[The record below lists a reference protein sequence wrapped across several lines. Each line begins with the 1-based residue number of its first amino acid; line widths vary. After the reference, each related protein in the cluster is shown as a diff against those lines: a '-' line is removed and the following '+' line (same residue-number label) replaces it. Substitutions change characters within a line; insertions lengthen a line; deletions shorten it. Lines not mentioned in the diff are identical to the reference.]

1 MRRAAGRLK
10 EWAARLRGTFGGG
23 RDDDDLAEEL
33 RAHMAFAAEDAR
45 RARGPD
51 AAPARAVP
59 TLGGVQAM
67 DRLRDQRE
75 IPWLA
80 DALADVRYALRS
92 LRKHPGFTLV
102 AIATL
107 ALGLGANTA
116 AFSVVHAVLLRPL
129 PYPDSASLVRVY
141 ETVPGAEI
149 GNGKGPSR
157 RYGAMDVADV
167 LAASGRAR
175 TLAFLATS
183 GLAMPKVTVDGA
195 ATRLEGFRVSVS
207 FLPMVGVQPLA
218 GRTFTPEEGTE
229 GREHVLVL
237 GYDAWRQFGGSPQI
251 LGSTVTL
258 TVDPGNPFDGSI
270 GVNVPYT
277 VVGVMPPGFRFPRDN
292 AQFWIPRV
300 LTPPAGGRPLRLE
313 AIARL
318 APGATVESAAAEL
331 ETLQRERRGTPAA
344 APVAPRFELVR
355 LQDEITRP
363 IRPALIV
370 LTVAVAVILLI
381 ACVNMANLLLA
392 RGEARHREIVVRAA
406 VGASRG
412 RLVRQLLTESLL
424 LSALGGM
431 AGTLLACAGVRLF
444 RTLGTTLGRTDLGA
458 APVVPGLAE
467 ITIDGTALVYALALA
482 VCTGVL
488 FGLAPALQCSRTV
501 HGNVLR
507 EAASSPRT
515 RLRNVLVIGEIALVM
530 VLLVA
535 AGLLINSFAALA
547 TVDVG
552 FDPSNV
558 LTFQVTAS
566 APQDAD
572 RKRDFAEALVDRLRS
587 APGVESAGY
596 ARQLPFVDLADAITL
611 TMRRHGVE
619 VVLGEAPDIR
629 LVSRDYLPAIG
640 ARILA
645 GRNFTEA
652 DGAGRPGVVIVNEAF
667 VRREFAGENPVG
679 QFVFFGPQRQ
689 MPLEIIGV
697 VSDIRQFGPDRAPEP
712 QYFMDIRQIP
722 TDPAFRAPPLFPV
735 GAYYAVRSPS
745 ERAALVSEIR
755 TIVRQLDPHATLD
768 NVATMEQILAN
779 SLTRPWMYAVLLG
792 LLAAVG
798 LSLACIGLYG
808 VMTYVVAQRTRE
820 IGIRMALGAGRRG
833 VLTLVLRQSI
843 ALIVVGL
850 ALGLAGAL
858 AASRTLT
865 GLLFGITP
873 LDPATYA
880 VAVGVFLVVAA
891 AASYVPARHAT
902 RVDPMVALRT
912 E

>member
-1 MRRAAGRLK
+1 MKRVAARLR
-10 EWAARLRGTFGGG
+10 EWIARLRGTFGGG

-33 RAHMAFAAEDAR
+33 RTHMAFAAEDADR
-45 RARGPD
+45 SRAPD
-51 AAPARAVP
+51 ETTTASPIA
-59 TLGGVQAM
+59 GGAQSM
-67 DRLRDQRE
+67 DRLRDQRGF
-75 IPWLA
+75 PWLA
-80 DALADVRYALRS
+80 DALDDIRYAARS

-102 AIATL
+102 AVLTL
-107 ALGLGANTA
+107 ALGIGANTA
-116 AFSVVHAVLLRPL
+116 VFSVVHNVLLQPL
-129 PYPDSASLVRVY
+129 PYPDSSSLVRVW
-141 ETVPGAEI
+141 ETVPGSEI
-149 GNGKGPSR
+149 GDGKGPTR

-167 LAASGRAR
+167 LAVSGGAR
-175 TLAFLATS
+175 TIAQLATS
-183 GLAMPKVTVDGA
+183 GFVMPKITVAGET
-195 ATRLEGFRVSVS
+195 TRVRGFNVSVS
-207 FLPMVGVQPLA
+207 FFPMVGVQPLI
-218 GRTFTPEEGTE
+218 GRTFTAEEGTE
-229 GREHVLVL
+229 GHEHVLVL
-237 GYDAWRQFGGSPQI
+237 GYEAWQRFGGSRDI
-251 LGSTVTL
+251 LGRIVTL
-258 TVDPGNPFDGSI
+258 TGDPGNPFGGSI
-270 GVNVPYT
+270 GVNVPFS
-277 VVGVMPPGFRFPRDN
+277 VVGVMPPDFRFPNDD
-292 AQFWIPRV
+292 AQFWIPRI
-300 LTPPAGGRPLRLE
+300 LRPPGNGRPLRLVT
-313 AIARL
+313 IARL

-344 APVAPRFELVR
+344 ATPAARRFELVR

-412 RLVRQLLTESLL
+412 RLVRQLITEGLL

-431 AGTLLACAGVRLF
+431 AGTLLAFAGVRLF
-444 RTLGTTLGRTDLGA
+444 RTLGTTLGRIDLGA
-458 APVVPGLAE
+458 APVVPRLAE
-467 ITIDGTALVYALALA
+467 ITVDGTALAYALALA

-488 FGLAPALQCSRTV
+488 FGLAPALQCSLV
-501 HGNVLR
+501 AHGNVLR

-515 RLRNVLVIGEIALVM
+515 RLRNVLVIGEIALAM

-572 RKRDFAEALVDRLRS
+572 RQRDFAEALVDCLRS
-587 APGVESAGY
+587 VPGVESAGY

-611 TMRRHGVE
+611 TMRRNGIE

-629 LVSRDYLPAIG
+629 LVSRDYLPTIG

-645 GRNFTEA
+645 GRNFTDA

-667 VRREFAGENPVG
+667 VRREFAGESPVG
-679 QFVFFGPQRQ
+679 QFVYFGPQRQ
-689 MPLEIIGV
+689 MPLEIVGV

-712 QYFMDIRQIP
+712 QYFMDMRQIP

-735 GAYYAVRSPS
+735 GAYYAVRGPS
-745 ERAALVSEIR
+745 QRAALVSEIR
-755 TIVRQLDPHATLD
+755 TIVSQLDPHATLD

-792 LLAAVG
+792 LFAGIG

-820 IGIRMALGAGRRG
+820 IGIRMALGASRRG
-833 VLTLVLRQSI
+833 VRALVLRQS
-843 ALIVVGL
+843 AWLVCVGL
-850 ALGLAGAL
+850 AVGLAGAVVVTRAL
-858 AASRTLT
+858 A
-865 GLLFGITP
+865 GLLFGVTP
-873 LDPATYA
+873 LDPSTYA
-880 VAVGVFLVVAA
+880 AASGLFLSVAA

-902 RVDPMVALRT
+902 LVDPMVALRS